1 MCVLA
6 TTRTRATFDGDCADE
21 SKGPSLIQ
29 SAPVFHLTGI
39 FFLFPRISDTLPS
52 SRPTHLQL
60 ISNSSFISQALD
72 AKQAA
77 KKKAEEDRIAKLS
90 AAEQQK
96 VRARPHNTASPPPF
110 RPPANLA
117 LSTPSSPLPFPH
129 THTHRA
135 IRSPRDVRRASRSR
149 WRTDE
154 MSRPTD

>member
-1 MCVLA
+1 MLSFSRDDKRYTEKKNRSERARRKKEDIARLRTLVDIALA
-6 TTRTRATFDGDCADE
+6 ND
-21 SKGPSLIQ
+21 
-29 SAPVFHLTGI
+29 
-39 FFLFPRISDTLPS
+39 PRIK
-52 SRPTHLQL
+52 L
-60 ISNSSFISQALD
+60 IKQKEKD
-72 AKQAA
+72 ARAAKKKGGKPLEDA